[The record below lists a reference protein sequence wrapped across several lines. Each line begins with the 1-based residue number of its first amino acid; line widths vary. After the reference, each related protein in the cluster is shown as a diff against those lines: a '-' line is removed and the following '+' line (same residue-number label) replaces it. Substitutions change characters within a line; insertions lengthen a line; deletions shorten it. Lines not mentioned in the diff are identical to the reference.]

1 MNHSFKKSY
10 VEVIRPIGL
19 IVNVKAEGRKR
30 LICLES
36 QLLLTNNVSQSIT
49 LMFKINSLNQFS
61 QDIQEKRSLGLL
73 SDSDESHLNMGKSN
87 EEEA

>member
-1 MNHSFKKSY
+1 
-10 VEVIRPIGL
+10 
-19 IVNVKAEGRKR
+19 
-30 LICLES
+30 
-36 QLLLTNNVSQSIT
+36 
-49 LMFKINSLNQFS
+49 MFKINSLNQFS